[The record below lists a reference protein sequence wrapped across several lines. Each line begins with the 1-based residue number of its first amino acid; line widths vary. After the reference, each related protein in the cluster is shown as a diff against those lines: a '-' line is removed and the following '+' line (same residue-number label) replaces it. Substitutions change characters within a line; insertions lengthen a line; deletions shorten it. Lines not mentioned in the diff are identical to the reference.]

1 MRIFVFLFK
10 ESFVF
15 AFNSLVNNKLR
26 TFLSLFGITIGIFSI
41 ISVFTVIDS
50 LEDNI
55 RESIASLGDDVVY
68 VQKWPWA
75 MGDSEY
81 PWWKYMMR
89 PVPSLREARELA
101 EKSKLAEA
109 VAFQVFASKN
119 LQYKDNYAEN
129 IEIEAVTDAY
139 KNIRVFDI
147 AKGRYF
153 SDYEMQKGS
162 NKIIMGAKIAEELF
176 IAEDPIGKEIK
187 VMGRKLEI
195 IGVFAKEGE
204 DMFGISKDERII
216 MPLQYMRNI
225 VNIKSEQL
233 GPMILVKPKAGVS
246 VDELID
252 ELRGLM
258 RSIRRLHPL
267 EEDDFALNKTSIIS
281 QGFDGLFMVLDIAG
295 MIIGGFS
302 ILVGGFGIA
311 NIMFVS
317 VKEQTTIIGIQK
329 AIGAKRYFILLQFL
343 FEAVLLSLIGGTIG
357 LLIIWFATLGVSAA
371 TDMTFAL
378 SVKNIFIGLSI
389 SVTIGIIS
397 GLLPAFTASRLDPV
411 KAISQV

>member
-68 VQKWPWA
+68 VQKWPWV

>member
-1 MRIFVFLFK
+1 MRIFVFLLK

-55 RESIASLGDDVVY
+55 RESIATLGDDVVY
-68 VQKWPWA
+68 IQKWPWA

-89 PVPSLREARELA
+89 PVPNMREASELA

-109 VAFQVFASKN
+109 VAFQVYANKN

-129 IEIEAVTDAY
+129 IEIEAVTEAY

-153 SDYEMQKGS
+153 SDYEMQKGG

-176 IAEDPIGKEIK
+176 QSEDPVGKELK

-216 MPLQYMRNI
+216 MPLQFIRNI
-225 VNIKSEQL
+225 VNVKSEEL
-233 GPMILVKPKAGVS
+233 GPMILVKPKAGIS

-357 LLIIWFATLGVSAA
+357 LLIIWLATIGISSA
-371 TDMTFAL
+371 TDMSFAL
-378 SVKNIFIGLSI
+378 SFKNIFIGLSI